1 MPAETRLSPQS
12 AGRAGGTRRSLL
24 AAVAVEIP
32 ALFWLVSSV
41 WNCCCVSKVRVVSAS
56 QFPQHSKSVQLSNV
70 LSQLS
75 VLPEDCCLSC
85 LYFQFSPFPCGA

>member
-41 WNCCCVSKVRVVSAS
+41 WNCCCVSKLS
-56 QFPQHSKSVQLSNV
+56 QFREYQGYLWIN
-70 LSQLS
+70 
-75 VLPEDCCLSC
+75 
-85 LYFQFSPFPCGA
+85 